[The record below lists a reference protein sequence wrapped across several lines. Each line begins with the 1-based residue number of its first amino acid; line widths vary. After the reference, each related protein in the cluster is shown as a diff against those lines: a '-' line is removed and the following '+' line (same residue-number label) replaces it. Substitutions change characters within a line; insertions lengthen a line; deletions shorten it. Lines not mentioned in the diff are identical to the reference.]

1 MILRSFLRSFT
12 VVLLLLAIFSLAACE
27 KADYEKQAEKDAAA
41 RRIVNTGEK

>member
-1 MILRSFLRSFT
+1 MSMRLITT
-12 VVLLLLAIFSLAACE
+12 VVALLAFFTLAACGE